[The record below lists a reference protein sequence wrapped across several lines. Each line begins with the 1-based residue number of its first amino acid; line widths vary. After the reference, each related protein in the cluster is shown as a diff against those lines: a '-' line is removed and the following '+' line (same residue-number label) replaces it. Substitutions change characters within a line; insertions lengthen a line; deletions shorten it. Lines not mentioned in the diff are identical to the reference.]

1 MNWPDD
7 KLVTISVFRLID
19 RKLAIS
25 ILSEKLHSSS
35 ECTYRKHA
43 PTAELNLK
51 SLDHFPH
58 FTLQEN

>member
-7 KLVTISVFRLID
+7 KRVTISVFRLID
-19 RKLAIS
+19 MKLAIPFS
-25 ILSEKLHSSS
+25 LRNYTLSS

-51 SLDHFPH
+51 FLDHFPH